1 MFSVPVFVK
10 FCVQIAAVD
19 FEVYMMYNVRK
30 KTVNEAGDDIMSG
43 TVLTLAEIQRI
54 VKPLADKYHISEVYI
69 FGSYARNESTLESDI
84 DFLVFGGNNFKLT
97 SIFAFAEELRMLFK
111 KDVDVFEINEV
122 NKDSTFYETIMK
134 ELVKVA

>member
-1 MFSVPVFVK
+1 M
-10 FCVQIAAVD
+10 
-19 FEVYMMYNVRK
+19 NV
-30 KTVNEAGDDIMSG
+30 AGDDIMSG

-84 DFLVFGGNNFKLT
+84 DFLVFGGKNFKLT

-134 ELVKVA
+134 ERVKVA